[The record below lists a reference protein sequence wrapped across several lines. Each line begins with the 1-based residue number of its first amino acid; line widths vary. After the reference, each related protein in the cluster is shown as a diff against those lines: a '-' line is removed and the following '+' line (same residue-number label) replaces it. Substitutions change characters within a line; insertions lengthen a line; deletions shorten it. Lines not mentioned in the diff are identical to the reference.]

1 MTSTVVNNARRQ
13 GVPTGPE
20 LDDLLSMSRGLSFI
34 LLAAYGMFLT
44 FQLWSKYPMIL
55 ITCANNQPTRTC
67 SDCQRPSRCILYPTD
82 RRLTTLPSSLDPTG
96 SHRWEARLA
105 APRPR
110 QTATPDPC
118 ADFDDGQ

>member
-44 FQLWSKYPMIL
+44 FQLWSRSLSLPLRY
-55 ITCANNQPTRTC
+55 ANDQPTRTC
-67 SDCQRPSRCILYPTD
+67 FDCPRPSRCTLYLMD
-82 RRLTTLPSSLDPTG
+82 RRLTTLPSFPDPTG
-96 SHRWEARLA
+96 FHRWEARPA

-110 QTATPDPC
+110 QTAIPDPC
-118 ADFDDGQ
+118 ADFVDGP